1 MGCVIQFSLFDT
13 QTWFLFFFE
22 AIEGCLV
29 FKYLASVG
37 EKTRTTIK
45 KKKICFWTMI
55 SFPQWL
61 NRERKELKKE
71 AGVKRDATRLTIV
84 QKLSHVSTKGTL
96 PP

>member
-1 MGCVIQFSLFDT
+1 MSSFQILGFC
-13 QTWFLFFFE
+13 WR
-22 AIEGCLV
+22 
-29 FKYLASVG
+29 KN
-37 EKTRTTIK
+37 KNNN

>member
-45 KKKICFWTMI
+45 KKKNMLLDNDFL
-55 SFPQWL
+55 SPVVKQ
-61 NRERKELKKE
+61 REKRAKKGGWCKERCYE
-71 AGVKRDATRLTIV
+71 ADDCPEVEPCLY
-84 QKLSHVSTKGTL
+84 
-96 PP
+96 

>member
-13 QTWFLFFFE
+13 QTWFLFIFE

-45 KKKICFWTMI
+45 KNTLLDNDFLSPAVKQREKRAKK
-55 SFPQWL
+55 
-61 NRERKELKKE
+61 KV
-71 AGVKRDATRLTIV
+71 AGVKRDAARLTTV
-84 QKLSHVSTKGTL
+84 QKLSRVSTKGTL